1 MKYNALTLMTASLAL
16 LAACNSE
23 KGGTAATTNTPLT
36 TAAVAAPNGG
46 DWSTVT
52 SASPEGGM
60 MMGNPAAKVK
70 LIEYGSLTCPHCREF
85 EEEANTTLTGKY
97 VKSGQ
102 VSFEFR
108 NFLLNGYDMA
118 ASIIARCAGPAGF
131 FGLTRQFYADQPQ
144 WVGKISAAD
153 PARMQ
158 AISALPVNQQLVEV
172 AKLGGLQEYA
182 AMRGLP
188 VAKSSV
194 CLADEK
200 GPSQLVQMQSDVLAK
215 YPDFPGTPTFI
226 INGKMV
232 ETKSGS
238 SVWTQVE
245 ASINAALGS

>member
-1 MKYNALTLMTASLAL
+1 MKLSIITGLVAASFAVTACSA
-16 LAACNSE
+16 E
-23 KGGTAATTNTPLT
+23 KTGNGTA
-36 TAAVAAPNGG
+36 VANAPIKAIPPPKGG
-46 DWSTVT
+46 DWTTVV
-52 SASPEGGM
+52 SATPEGGFV
-60 MMGNPAAKVK
+60 MGNPNAKVK

-85 EEEANTTLTGKY
+85 EEESNTTLTGKY

-118 ASIIARCAGPAGF
+118 ATVIARCAGPAGF
-131 FGLTRQFYADQPQ
+131 FGLTRQLYADQPQ
-144 WVGKISAAD
+144 WVGKISATD

-158 AISALPVNQQLVEV
+158 AIGALPVNQQLVEV

-188 VAKSSV
+188 VAKSSA

-226 INGKMV
+226 LNGKMV
-232 ETKSGS
+232 EIKPGS
-238 SVWTQVE
+238 TTWTQVE
-245 ASINAALGS
+245 ASINTALGS